1 LGSLLIYFFSF
12 NSENN
17 TDLKIDN
24 SILKSSAVK
33 NPETAKP
40 ATNLSANKIIIALIT
55 KINKPKVTIVAGNV
69 KKINKGLT
77 TIFNKA
83 ITTATIIAEKYPD
96 TVTPGK
102 TVAKTNT
109 AKAVNRIFK
118 NVFIFINFNLKSPF
132 CILKTTIRLGKHF
145 LYSVCHKAKSVP
157 E

>member
-1 LGSLLIYFFSF
+1 L

-17 TDLKIDN
+17 ADLKTD
-24 SILKSSAVK
+24 SKILKSSAAK
-33 NPETAKP
+33 NPETTKP
-40 ATNLSANKIIIALIT
+40 ATSLSANKMMIALIT

-102 TVAKTNT
+102 IVAKTTT

-118 NVFIFINFNLKSPF
+118 NVFMLINFNLKPCF
-132 CILKTTIRLGKHF
+132 VF
-145 LYSVCHKAKSVP
+145 
-157 E
+157 

>member
-1 LGSLLIYFFSF
+1 
-12 NSENN
+12 
-17 TDLKIDN
+17 
-24 SILKSSAVK
+24 
-33 NPETAKP
+33 
-40 ATNLSANKIIIALIT
+40 
-55 KINKPKVTIVAGNV
+55 VTIVAGNV

-102 TVAKTNT
+102 TVAKTTT

-118 NVFIFINFNLKSPF
+118 NVFIVINFNLKSLF
-132 CILKTTIRLGKHF
+132 YILKTTIILSKNF
-145 LYSVCHKAKSVP
+145 LYSSTYKAKSVP